1 VKRGDFNKIALDNI
15 YEVGKQQMIKT
26 NLEETRKRK
35 RKRKLKRDSRN
46 VATTD
51 AMYEHL
57 LSDEEDIIINI
68 SNIPRSTEN
77 YLAAPWR
84 DIIQTTRL
92 EYGL

>member
-26 NLEETRKRK
+26 NLEETRK

>member
-1 VKRGDFNKIALDNI
+1 
-15 YEVGKQQMIKT
+15 MIKA
-26 NLEETRKRK
+26 NLEETLERKK
-35 RKRKLKRDSRN
+35 KRDTRN
-46 VATTD
+46 IAATD

-68 SNIPRSTEN
+68 SNIQTSTEN
-77 YLAAPWR
+77 YLVAPWR